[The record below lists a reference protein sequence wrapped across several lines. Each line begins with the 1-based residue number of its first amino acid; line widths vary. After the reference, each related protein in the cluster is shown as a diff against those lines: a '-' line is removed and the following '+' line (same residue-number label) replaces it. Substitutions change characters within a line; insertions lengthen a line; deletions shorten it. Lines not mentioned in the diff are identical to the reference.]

1 MLDARSTPPPRVPLR
16 GKSYDGRRW
25 GDETMVRVTTEI
37 GRLRKVLVHEPG
49 PEVDRMVPP
58 MMEELLFDD
67 ILFGDR
73 ARDEHR
79 RFRRLLQL
87 LGIDVVEA
95 NALLAEALASD
106 EARAWLWARLRP
118 EAPQDL
124 RANEPPDSAEEAVA
138 IATTGLLASDDCRG
152 IEVED
157 IFRLPPL
164 PNWCFQRD
172 PQVILGDGV
181 VFSAMA
187 TAARWRE
194 GLLTRCIFRFH
205 PEFAGTPVI
214 LDPLREA
221 RESGQFF
228 GPHRPCL
235 EGGDVLVL
243 SPEVVA
249 IGVSERTNMVA
260 VEMLAEALAR
270 RDNGPRWLEV
280 VHVPARRAYMHLDTV
295 FTPVDRDAAL
305 VFQPVIC
312 GDGPQLADTYEID
325 LGSSDLAPHHR
336 GCLLEALGSRGLDLQ
351 PIACG
356 GDDPVAQQREQWT
369 DGANAFALAP
379 GVIVLYDRNIATA
392 VTLDAAG
399 FRVLPAED
407 VLLGREEVTLD
418 GNERVCL
425 LIDSHEMSRARGGPH
440 CLTHPLVRDDI

>member
-1 MLDARSTPPPRVPLR
+1 
-16 GKSYDGRRW
+16 
-25 GDETMVRVTTEI
+25 MVHVTSEI

-87 LGIDVVEA
+87 LGIEVVEA
-95 NALLAEALASD
+95 NALLAESLAD
-106 EARAWLWARLRP
+106 DAARAWLWARLRP
-118 EAPQDL
+118 EAPQEL
-124 RANEPPDSAEEAVA
+124 RAGEPPESAEKAVA
-138 IATTGLLASDDCRG
+138 IAVTGLLAGDRCRG

-157 IFRLPPL
+157 LFRLPPL

-181 VFSAMA
+181 IFSAMA
-187 TAARWRE
+187 TTARWRE

-205 PEFAGTPVI
+205 AELAGTPVV

-221 RESGQFF
+221 REAGQFF
-228 GPHRPCL
+228 GPHRPRL
-235 EGGDVLVL
+235 EGGDILVL

-260 VEMLAEALAR
+260 VELLAEAFAK
-270 RDNGPRWLEV
+270 RDNSPRWMEI
-280 VHVPARRAYMHLDTV
+280 VHLPTRRAYMHLDTV
-295 FTPVDRDAAL
+295 FTIVDRDAAL

-325 LGSSDLAPHHR
+325 LGSSDLVPRHR
-336 GCLLEALGSRGLDLQ
+336 GHLLETLGKRGLDLQ
-351 PIACG
+351 PISC
-356 GDDPVAQQREQWT
+356 GDDDPLAQQREQWT
-369 DGANAFALAP
+369 DGANALALAP
-379 GVIVLYDRNIATA
+379 GAIVLYDRNIATA
-392 VTLDAAG
+392 DTLARSG

-407 VLLGREEVTLD
+407 VLLGREEVRLD
-418 GNERVCL
+418 GEERVCL
-425 LIDSHEMSRARGGPH
+425 LIDSYEMSRARGGPH
-440 CLTHPLVRDDI
+440 CLTHPLEREDI

>member
-1 MLDARSTPPPRVPLR
+1 M
-16 GKSYDGRRW
+16 
-25 GDETMVRVTTEI
+25 
-37 GRLRKVLVHEPG
+37 HEPG
-49 PEVDRMVPP
+49 PEIDRMVPP

-87 LGIDVVEA
+87 LGIEVVEA
-95 NALLAEALASD
+95 NTLLAEALVD
-106 EARAWLWARLRP
+106 NEALPWLWARLRP
-118 EAPQDL
+118 EAPQEL
-124 RANEPPDSAEEAVA
+124 RADQPPASAEEAVA
-138 IATTGLLASDDCRG
+138 IAISGLLASDNCSG
-152 IEVED
+152 IEID
-157 IFRLPPL
+157 DLFRLPPL

-181 VFSAMA
+181 IFSAMA

-194 GLLTRCIFRFH
+194 GLLSRCVFHFH
-205 PEFAGTPVI
+205 PELADTPVI
-214 LDPLREA
+214 LHPLQEA
-221 RESGQFF
+221 REAGRFF
-228 GPHRPCL
+228 GPHRPRL
-235 EGGDVLVL
+235 EGGDLLVL

-260 VEMLAEALAR
+260 VELLAEALCSHDTEA
-270 RDNGPRWLEV
+270 RWLEV

-312 GDGPQLADTYEID
+312 GDGPHVADTYEID
-325 LGSSDLAPHHR
+325 LGSSDLVPRHR
-336 GCLLEALGSRGLDLQ
+336 GCLLEALGERGLELQ

-379 GVIVLYDRNIATA
+379 GIIVLYDRNVATA
-392 VTLDAAG
+392 DSLANSG
-399 FRVLPAED
+399 FRVLAAED

-418 GNERVCL
+418 GHERVCM

-440 CLTHPLVRDDI
+440 CLTHPLERDDV